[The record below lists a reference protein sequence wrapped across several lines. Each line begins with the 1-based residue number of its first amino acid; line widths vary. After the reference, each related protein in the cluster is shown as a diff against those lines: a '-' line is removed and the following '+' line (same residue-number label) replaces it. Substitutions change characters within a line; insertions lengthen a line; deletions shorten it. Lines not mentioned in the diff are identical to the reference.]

1 MEIAT
6 RSKTQAKRNNRATYV
21 LVPGGWHG
29 SWCWKRV
36 RKALQDAGHE
46 VFTHNRILNWNALR
60 LLNGFEL
67 VLILLFL
74 VRANQLCQTT
84 LNDFDLLR
92 P

>member
-1 MEIAT
+1 MEW
-6 RSKTQAKRNNRATYV
+6 YV
-21 LVPGGWHG
+21 ELAENEFDCGFVAG
-29 SWCWKRV
+29 SDFGKFY
-36 RKALQDAGHE
+36 LML
-46 VFTHNRILNWNALR
+46 LNWNALR

-67 VLILLFL
+67 VLVLLFL